1 MARKEKTT
9 VESGNQIK
17 LFDNKNPKEADIKEN
32 NPVKN
37 ISKGELLEYQIKR
50 LFFFMG
56 YFSKANIIIQTSS
69 DEPYDIVTDLDVY
82 GIYIHSDFSQKTIW
96 ADCKSG
102 AAQEINRVAWLMG
115 IKEMVKVDDIL
126 FVKKGTKLSTKFFAN
141 AKNIQIVDLSTIS
154 DMEKRYG
161 IKNNDWRSSWNP
173 QTQNE
178 NINTFKNISTPS
190 NLIYK
195 RIFKFINTHYWAIE
209 DNFTKCKKTITA
221 LRDLAA
227 LVELPLVSVEKKAIR
242 WAIYQLSSML
252 MLPMLQICRKVQYFP
267 DKDKVDTIIQGL
279 IYGSNS
285 KAKIDDIL
293 KVTNNIAKKTLHQYC
308 VDENKLIDLP
318 EIKLNQPE
326 YTEAFINMIFRII
339 EQPLCYFDI
348 LRFLDFT
355 FSQYDLNNEQYNME
369 ELDDIFN
376 NTEELLKSAKT
387 FLHFICHITN
397 ISKDIF
403 ILLNDNEVST

>member
-1 MARKEKTT
+1 
-9 VESGNQIK
+9 
-17 LFDNKNPKEADIKEN
+17 
-32 NPVKN
+32 
-37 ISKGELLEYQIKR
+37 
-50 LFFFMG
+50 
-56 YFSKANIIIQTSS
+56 
-69 DEPYDIVTDLDVY
+69 
-82 GIYIHSDFSQKTIW
+82 
-96 ADCKSG
+96 
-102 AAQEINRVAWLMG
+102 
-115 IKEMVKVDDIL
+115 
-126 FVKKGTKLSTKFFAN
+126 
-141 AKNIQIVDLSTIS
+141 
-154 DMEKRYG
+154 
-161 IKNNDWRSSWNP
+161 
-173 QTQNE
+173 
-178 NINTFKNISTPS
+178 
-190 NLIYK
+190 
-195 RIFKFINTHYWAIE
+195 
-209 DNFTKCKKTITA
+209 
-221 LRDLAA
+221 
-227 LVELPLVSVEKKAIR
+227 
-242 WAIYQLSSML
+242 

-387 FLHFICHITN
+387 FLHFICHIMN
-397 ISKDIF
+397 ISKDVF
-403 ILLNDNEVST
+403 ILLNDNESN